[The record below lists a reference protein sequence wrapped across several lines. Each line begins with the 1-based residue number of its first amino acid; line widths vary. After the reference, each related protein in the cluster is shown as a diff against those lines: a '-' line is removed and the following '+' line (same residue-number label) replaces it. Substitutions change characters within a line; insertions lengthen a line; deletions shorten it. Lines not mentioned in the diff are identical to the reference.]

1 MISYVFLIYPICFF
15 TFNRKPSVFAASAS
29 KTATTG
35 KIAAQATADMDQ
47 KSQNT
52 SKALITKAKQTG
64 KAVKSG
70 TQLPKAAEKEAVV
83 SQKTRAESSSPGGK
97 SEQTPETGNKKS
109 EVVGKDTGLV
119 SQSKDATAVKAKPVL
134 EAKISKTQIPSD
146 PSGSLDGTG
155 STASD
160 DQPQTGDEQQKSLK
174 MESEVE
180 IDSTG
185 TKQSP
190 SRKKLTTTSENVK
203 DEASMDAT
211 EPVRTSKDVKSDES
225 GSAAIKEGT
234 VTTEVAASEKTDDK
248 HVERQPAVGTAVTP
262 STQKGLINAQGID
275 TIIVM
280 VETLSQLLQFDS
292 ELIAYL
298 SKILSQQH
306 RPPTQLQMLL

>member
-1 MISYVFLIYPICFF
+1 MCFF

-35 KIAAQATADMDQ
+35 KIAADMGQ

-52 SKALITKAKQTG
+52 SKALITKAKKTG

-83 SQKTRAESSSPGGK
+83 SQKTRAESSTSDTK

-109 EVVGKDTGLV
+109 EVVRKDAGLV
-119 SQSKDATAVKAKPVL
+119 SQSKDGTAVKAKPAL
-134 EAKISKTQIPSD
+134 EAKISKTQTPSD

-160 DQPQTGDEQQKSLK
+160 NHPQTGDNEQKSLK
-174 MESEVE
+174 KESEVDE
-180 IDSTG
+180 LTEMDSNG
-185 TKQSP
+185 KKPSP
-190 SRKKLTTTSENVK
+190 SHKTLKTTSEKVK

-211 EPVRTSKDVKSDES
+211 EPVGSSKDVKLGES
-225 GSAAIKEGT
+225 GGAAIKEGH
-234 VTTEVAASEKTDDK
+234 VTTEVVASEKPDDK
-248 HVERQPAVGTAVTP
+248 HQPAVSTSVTP
-262 STQKGLINAQGID
+262 STQKGFINAQGID
-275 TIIVM
+275 TITVM
-280 VETLSQLLQFDS
+280 VEMLLQLLLFDS

-298 SKILSQQH
+298 SKILSQQQH
-306 RPPTQLQMLL
+306 RPPIQLQMLL

>member
-1 MISYVFLIYPICFF
+1 MISYICLIHPTCFF

-35 KIAAQATADMDQ
+35 KIAAQATADTAQ

-52 SKALITKAKQTG
+52 SKALITKAKKTD

-83 SQKTRAESSSPGGK
+83 SQKTGAESSTPDGK

-109 EVVGKDTGLV
+109 EVVGKDAGLV
-119 SQSKDATAVKAKPVL
+119 SQSKDGTAVKAKPVL
-134 EAKISKTQIPSD
+134 EAKMSKTQTPSD

-160 DQPQTGDEQQKSLK
+160 DQPQTGDHEQNSLNK
-174 MESEVE
+174 ESEVDKLTE
-180 IDSTG
+180 MDSTG
-185 TKQSP
+185 KKPSP
-190 SRKKLTTTSENVK
+190 SRKKLKTTSEKVK

-211 EPVRTSKDVKSDES
+211 EPVRSSKDVKSGES
-225 GSAAIKEGT
+225 GSAAIKEGN
-234 VTTEVAASEKTDDK
+234 VTAEVVASEKTDDK
-248 HVERQPAVGTAVTP
+248 HIERQPAVSTAATP

-280 VETLSQLLQFDS
+280 VEMLLQLLQ
-292 ELIAYL
+292 
-298 SKILSQQH
+298 
-306 RPPTQLQMLL
+306 

>member
-1 MISYVFLIYPICFF
+1 MISYNFLIYPICFF

-52 SKALITKAKQTG
+52 SKASITKAKQTS
-64 KAVKSG
+64 KPVKSG
-70 TQLPKAAEKEAVV
+70 TQLPKPAAKEAVV
-83 SQKTRAESSSPGGK
+83 SQKTRAESSSPDGK
-97 SEQTPETGNKKS
+97 SEQTPETGSKKS

-119 SQSKDATAVKAKPVL
+119 SQSKDGPAVKAKPVL
-134 EAKISKTQIPSD
+134 EAKISKTQTSSD

-160 DQPQTGDEQQKSLK
+160 DQPQTGDNEQKSLK
-174 MESEVE
+174 MESEVDKLTE
-180 IDSTG
+180 MDSTG
-185 TKQSP
+185 KKPSP
-190 SRKKLTTTSENVK
+190 SHKKLTTTSEKVK

-211 EPVRTSKDVKSDES
+211 EPVRASEAVKSDES
-225 GSAAIKEGT
+225 GSAAIKEGN
-234 VTTEVAASEKTDDK
+234 VTTEVVASDKTDK
-248 HVERQPAVGTAVTP
+248 HIERQPAVNTAVTP

-280 VETLSQLLQFDS
+280 VE
-292 ELIAYL
+292 
-298 SKILSQQH
+298 
-306 RPPTQLQMLL
+306 ML

>member
-1 MISYVFLIYPICFF
+1 MCFF

-35 KIAAQATADMDQ
+35 KIAADMGQ

-52 SKALITKAKQTG
+52 SKALITKAKKTG

-83 SQKTRAESSSPGGK
+83 SQKTRAESSTSDTK

-109 EVVGKDTGLV
+109 EVVRKDAGLV
-119 SQSKDATAVKAKPVL
+119 SQSKDGTAVKAKPAL
-134 EAKISKTQIPSD
+134 EAKISKTQTPSD

-160 DQPQTGDEQQKSLK
+160 NPQTGDNEQKSLK
-174 MESEVE
+174 KESEVDE
-180 IDSTG
+180 LTEMDSNG
-185 TKQSP
+185 KKPSP
-190 SRKKLTTTSENVK
+190 SHKTLKTTSEKVK

-211 EPVRTSKDVKSDES
+211 EPVGSSKDVKSGES
-225 GSAAIKEGT
+225 GGAAIKEGH
-234 VTTEVAASEKTDDK
+234 VTTEVVASEKPDDK
-248 HVERQPAVGTAVTP
+248 HQPAVSTAVTP
-262 STQKGLINAQGID
+262 STQKGFINAQGID
-275 TIIVM
+275 TITVM
-280 VETLSQLLQFDS
+280 VEMLLQLLLFGS

-298 SKILSQQH
+298 SKILSQQQH
-306 RPPTQLQMLL
+306 RPPIQLQMLL